1 MTALTQRATQLAHA
15 AANHQSACD
24 CCHDSEGEWLDSLAA
39 DMGDMEI
46 VNLLDA
52 SGASDAILEAA
63 VYAVRNQDFGYL
75 VRQYERQAGPVIQK
89 AARDEAERL
98 GERP

>member
-1 MTALTQRATQLAHA
+1 MTALTQRDAQRQHD
-15 AANHQSACD
+15 NACD
-24 CCHDSEGEWLDSLAA
+24 CCAISEGEWLDSLAA

-52 SGASDAILEAA
+52 SGTSDAILEAA

-75 VRQYERQAGPVIQK
+75 LREYERQAGPVIQK

>member
-1 MTALTQRATQLAHA
+1 MTALTHRDAQRQVD
-15 AANHQSACD
+15 SMCD
-24 CCHDSEGEWLDSLAA
+24 CCGDTHGAALDMLAA
-39 DMGDMEI
+39 DYADGEI
-46 VNLLDA
+46 VNLIYEADLTY
-52 SGASDAILEAA
+52 SITLAA